1 MTQKLTAYNIKE
13 RKNKIKKK
21 HEDIRDL
28 RESERG
34 FVTIRELEMKANEIR
49 RGIIDLIHAS
59 QVGHVGG
66 ALSSCDILTALY
78 YEIMNIDA
86 TMVDDDNR
94 DRFVLSK
101 GHCVEGYLNILA
113 DKGFFEKEELKSFC
127 AFQTQLIAHP
137 NRQIPGVEMNTGALG
152 HGLAI
157 ACGMAK
163 AAKMQEKSYRV
174 FVVMGDGEQA
184 EGAIW
189 EAAMFASNYA
199 LDNLY
204 AIVDRN
210 HLQISGPTE
219 DVMQLEPLRQ
229 KWEAFGFYVEQVD
242 GNDMRAVVNALYKMQ
257 SVQGKP
263 KLLLADTVKGKG
275 VSFMEN
281 QTKWHHGGLND
292 ALYAMACEEITRRAE
307 ALRNE

>member
-1 MTQKLTAYNIKE
+1 M
-13 RKNKIKKK
+13 
-21 HEDIRDL
+21 
-28 RESERG
+28 
-34 FVTIRELEMKANEIR
+34 TIRELEIKANEIR
-49 RGIIDLIHAS
+49 RGIIDLIHSS

-78 YEIMNIDA
+78 YEIMNVDA
-86 TMVDDDNR
+86 ARAEDEDR

-113 DKGFFEKEELKSFC
+113 DKGYFEKEELKSFC
-127 AFQTQLIAHP
+127 QFGTRLIAHP

-152 HGLAI
+152 HGLSV

-163 AAKMQEKSYRV
+163 VAKMQGKAYRV
-174 FVVMGDGEQA
+174 FAVMGDGEQA
-184 EGAIW
+184 EGSIW
-189 EAAMFASNYA
+189 EAAMFAANYH

-204 AIVDRN
+204 AIIDRN

-219 DVMQLEPLRQ
+219 DVMQLEPLKQ

-242 GNDMRAVVNALYKMQ
+242 GNDMQAVVKALYKLQ
-257 SVQGKP
+257 TVQRKP

-281 QTKWHHGGLND
+281 QTKWHHGGLD
-292 ALYAMACEEITRRAE
+292 DMLYAEACEEIARKAE
-307 ALRNE
+307 ELRNE